1 MFATISQGLGSRE
14 WQEFVS
20 PCGYEMEPNHWLAAR
35 VDLLRRGGE
44 LRAPKT
50 SKTESEQLL

>member
-1 MFATISQGLGSRE
+1 MA
-14 WQEFVS
+14 EFVS
-20 PCGYEMEPNHWLAAR
+20 SREYEMEPNHWLAAR